1 MKTKLLTLILLIAC
15 FTMFGKPV
23 DETRAKTVGLYFLQ
37 NKTNSTLLKNAKNL
51 QLSYKV
57 TATIGDAL
65 EERTMLRTM
74 FYVFNVDNI
83 GYIIVSGDDTV
94 IPILAYSDSGNFNIG
109 NIPPALNEWIV
120 GYKKEMISILNQNV
134 KATNEIDKLWS
145 IQNTKKSSNT
155 ALTTNFVLPLIQ
167 TNWGQGQYYNNTCP
181 TGTLTGCVATAM
193 AQIMKKWNYPS
204 TGSGFHSFTHPVF
217 GPLNSNFANWAYQ
230 WSLMPDQLNSSS
242 TSTQIDEVSHLMRD
256 CGISVE
262 MDYSDTFSGSQVIIH
277 SPNPQANAEYALKTY
292 FGYDSSLHSINKY
305 NNSLDFYSDS
315 DWKAV
320 LKAELDAGRPILYAG
335 FGIPDPPT
343 TPPTPESG
351 HAFVCDGYDSNDFFH
366 FNWGWD
372 GLANS
377 SYFNIGALNPNPQG
391 ATVYHWN
398 NRNLAVIGI
407 KPSTSVESNNLVL
420 NSSVTPSL
428 TTINYGSAFSVSTNL
443 INIGTTN
450 FSGDYMIGVFDSNEN
465 LIDTVET
472 KINYSLSAGN
482 TYVSNLIF
490 STSGLLSVLPGTYYL
505 GFYYRTTNGNWKLV
519 QQSGSFT
526 NFTQLNVINY
536 NDIELYSS
544 ISVSPSA
551 TTVTQGQ
558 SASFNVNVKN
568 WGTSTYLGT
577 YNLSLYNLDGTL
589 AQNIGSINES
599 SGLPVNNNY
608 VSPLSFNTSS
618 ISVNTGTYLVVLR
631 YSSGSNWLIAGST
644 FYQNPI
650 IITILPAPLSPD
662 IYEVNDEET
671 NAYNL
676 PVNFIGNNANV
687 NTSGSNIHI
696 PGNPGPPPNIG
707 DLDFYKITLPPG
719 YNYSI
724 SPRIHDS
731 FNSGNGN
738 IYTVDAKFYY
748 STDNGNTYLGPF
760 EDIHPNNSFILNSGG
775 TIYITVISAFLKTG
789 TYLLDVNI
797 TRSLP
802 QTVISQVYGGGGN
815 SGAPFTNDYIELFN
829 RGTVPQNLNGW
840 SVQYATSAGT
850 SWKVLPLSNFTL
862 QPGQYYLIKEFA
874 GSTPSANLPTP
885 DLTDNVNTTSINGDG
900 INLSATNGK
909 IILVSNTTAETT
921 ANPSGAQIIDK
932 VGYGSSNGSEGTS
945 TGVLSN
951 VTAALRNLGGC
962 TDTNNNASD
971 FSVGTPSPRNSAS
984 PINLCSSLSVSQ
996 NTLEPVTLYPNPTNS
1011 KVFFDNSN
1019 SNFKEVSI
1027 YNYLGQEVTKTSFN
1041 SSIQNQEIDMSNLAT
1056 GIYVLKFNTGESSKS
1071 VKVIKQ

>member
-37 NKTNSTLLKNAKNL
+37 NKTNSKVLKDAKNL
-51 QLSYKV
+51 QLAYKV

-65 EERTMLRTM
+65 EERTM

-204 TGSGFHSFTHPVF
+204 TGSGFHSYTHSVF
-217 GPLNSNFANWAYQ
+217 GTLNSNFATWAYQ
-230 WSLMPDQLNSSS
+230 WSSMPPQLNSSS
-242 TSTQIDEVSHLMRD
+242 TTTQIDEVSHLMRD

-262 MDYSDTFSGSQVIIH
+262 MDYSDTSSGSQVIIH

-292 FGYDSSLHSINKY
+292 FDYDSSIHSINKY
-305 NNSLDFYSDS
+305 NNSLDNYPDS
-315 DWKAV
+315 EWKV
-320 LKAELDAGRPILYAG
+320 ILKAELDAGRPILYAG
-335 FGIPDPPT
+335 TGIPDPPT
-343 TPPTPESG
+343 TPPTPASG
-351 HAFVCDGYDSNDFFH
+351 HAFVCDGYDANDFFH

-372 GLANS
+372 GLASTAND
-377 SYFNIGALNPNPQG
+377 YFNIGALNPNTNG
-391 ATVYHWN
+391 TIYHWN
-398 NRNLAVIGI
+398 DNNQILIGI

-428 TTINYGSAFSVSTNL
+428 TTINYGNAFSVSTNV

-450 FSGDYMIGVFDSNEN
+450 FSGDYMMGVFDSNYN
-465 LIDTVET
+465 LIDTVQT

-482 TYVSNLIF
+482 TYASNLIF

-505 GFYYRTTNGNWKLV
+505 GFYYRTTSGNWKLI
-519 QQSGSFT
+519 QNSGSYT
-526 NFTQLNVINY
+526 NFTQINIINY
-536 NDIELYSS
+536 NDIELYSA
-544 ISVSPSA
+544 INVSPSS

-568 WGTSTYLGT
+568 WGTSSYIGS
-577 YNLSLYNLDGTL
+577 YNLSLYNLDGTV
-589 AQNIGSINES
+589 AQNLGTLSDSN
-599 SGLPVNNNY
+599 GLPVNNHY
-608 VSPLSFNTSS
+608 ASPLTFSTST
-618 ISVNTGTYLVVLR
+618 ISVNPGTYLVILR

-662 IYEVNDEET
+662 IYEVNDDPT
-671 NAYNL
+671 HAYNL
-676 PVNFIGNNANV
+676 TVNFIGNNSNV

-696 PGNPGPPPNIG
+696 SGNV
-707 DLDFYKITLPPG
+707 DYYKIILQPG
-719 YNYSI
+719 YNYTI
-724 SPRIHDS
+724 SPRLHDS

-738 IYTVDAKFYY
+738 IYTVDAKFFY
-748 STDNGNTYLGPF
+748 SIDNGNTVFGPF
-760 EDIHPNNSFILNSGG
+760 EDIYPANSFVLNNGG
-775 TIYITVISAFLKTG
+775 IVFFIVNNTFPDKTG
-789 TYLLDVNI
+789 TYLLDINI

-815 SGAPFTNDYIELFN
+815 AGAPYTNDYIELFN
-829 RGTVPQNLNGW
+829 RGTVAQNLNGW
-840 SVQYATSAGT
+840 SVQYATATGT

-874 GSTPSANLPTP
+874 GSTPSANIPTP
-885 DLTDNVNTTSINGDG
+885 DLTDTVNTTSINGDG

-909 IILVSNTTAETT
+909 IILVSNTIAETT

-932 VGYGSSNGSEGTS
+932 VGYGSANGSEGTS

-971 FSVGTPSPRNSAS
+971 FTVGTPTPRNSAS
-984 PINLCSSLSVSQ
+984 PFNLCSNLSVSQ
-996 NTLEPVTLYPNPTNS
+996 NKLETITLYPNPTNS
-1011 KVFFDNSN
+1011 KVFFDNTN
-1019 SNFKEVSI
+1019 ANFKEVSI
-1027 YNYLGQEVTKTSFN
+1027 YNYQGQEVAKTNFT
-1041 SSIQNQEIDMSNLAT
+1041 SSIQNQEIDMSMLAT
-1056 GIYVLKFNTGESSKS
+1056 GVYVLKFSDGATNKS
-1071 VKVIKQ
+1071 VKVVKQ